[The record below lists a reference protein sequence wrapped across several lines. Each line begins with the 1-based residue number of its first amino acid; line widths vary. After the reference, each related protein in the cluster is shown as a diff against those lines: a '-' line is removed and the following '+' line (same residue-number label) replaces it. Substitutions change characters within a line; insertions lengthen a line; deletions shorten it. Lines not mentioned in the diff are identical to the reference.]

1 MFERQQRAIQ
11 AVQAATRRA
20 HDTAQAAKAAA
31 PTPAPMSEA
40 ETEGRRIN
48 AITERFHAAP
58 QRGPRIRGL

>member
-20 HDTAQAAKAAA
+20 HDTAQVAKAAPA
-31 PTPAPMSEA
+31 PTSEA
-40 ETEGRRIN
+40 QTESRRN
-48 AITERFHAAP
+48 SAIAERFHAAP